1 MIREPTDLQAV
12 VVEQRMNQKPD
23 SFPKCNRNHIY
34 KVDNEKEGVGNWI
47 TIAVIVIVVVI
58 TLIHQ

>member
-1 MIREPTDLQAV
+1 MMREPTDLQA

-23 SFPKCNRNHIY
+23 SFPKCNCNHIY
-34 KVDNEKEGVGNWI
+34 KVGNEREGVGNWI

-58 TLIHQ
+58 TLIHH